1 MMLFYNF
8 ILQVEKVCDNFG
20 LRIMYKKAG
29 KEFVEL
35 PGSRSSTTTS
45 QTLRSIVG
53 QSAII
58 LKSGTYEIKFQY
70 YVSNFVDK
78 YKFQLKPS
86 SLMHTANLEVVSML
100 AGEDFE

>member
-1 MMLFYNF
+1 
-8 ILQVEKVCDNFG
+8 
-20 LRIMYKKAG
+20 MYKKAG

-35 PGSRSSTTTS
+35 PGSRASTSTS
-45 QTLRSIVG
+45 QTLRSVVG
-53 QSAII
+53 QTAIL

-86 SLMHTANLEVVSML
+86 SLLHTANLEIVSML